1 VSEYLGL
8 SRISRNFDGVRALI
22 DVDLSL
28 AAGEIHCLV
37 GENGSGKSTMIKII
51 AGVGR
56 PEPGGVIRV
65 DGVERPHLTPSE
77 STRLGIQVIYQ
88 DLSLFPHLSVAE
100 NIVIGRLDGIHAVH
114 WKTVEADA
122 RAAMARIGI
131 ALDPRRPVADLS
143 IAQRQLVAICRA
155 LAAKARLIIM
165 DEPTASLTR
174 REVAAL
180 LDLARDLSRTG
191 VAILFV
197 SHKLNEVLDI
207 AERVTVLRD
216 GRKVGTFSAG
226 EMTGRRLAALMTGKD
241 FEYGFEKPAAEDAPI
256 LLSVR
261 RLTRIGEFEDVSL
274 DVKSGE
280 IVGLIGRL
288 GSGRT
293 ELALTLFGFS
303 RPDGGEVRVD
313 GRLLGAGSNRA
324 AIAAG
329 IAYVPEDRIQ
339 LGLVMEQ
346 ATAANVVLTVLGE
359 LTGRFGLLSGRL
371 SAETADQWIEN
382 LAIKVSDPER
392 PVKTLSGGNQQRVV
406 LAKWL
411 ATRPR
416 VLILDNPTVG
426 VDINAKDG
434 IYAIVR
440 KLAATGIAIILISDE
455 IGEVLHHTHR
465 ILVMREGR
473 IGGELMPG
481 RTSEKEIEAAI
492 DA

>member
-1 VSEYLGL
+1 
-8 SRISRNFDGVRALI
+8 
-22 DVDLSL
+22 
-28 AAGEIHCLV
+28 
-37 GENGSGKSTMIKII
+37 
-51 AGVGR
+51 
-56 PEPGGVIRV
+56 
-65 DGVERPHLTPSE
+65 
-77 STRLGIQVIYQ
+77 
-88 DLSLFPHLSVAE
+88 
-100 NIVIGRLDGIHAVH
+100 
-114 WKTVEADA
+114 
-122 RAAMARIGI
+122 
-131 ALDPRRPVADLS
+131 
-143 IAQRQLVAICRA
+143 
-155 LAAKARLIIM
+155 
-165 DEPTASLTR
+165 
-174 REVAAL
+174 
-180 LDLARDLSRTG
+180 
-191 VAILFV
+191 
-197 SHKLNEVLDI
+197 
-207 AERVTVLRD
+207 VLRD

-226 EMTGRRLAALMTGKD
+226 EMTGKKLAALMTGKD
-241 FEYGFEKPAAEDAPI
+241 FEYGFEKPAAEDAAV

-303 RPDGGEVRVD
+303 PPDGGEVRVD

-346 ATAANVVLTVLGE
+346 ATGANVVLTVLGG

-371 SAETADQWIEN
+371 SAETADLWIEN

-473 IGGELMPG
+473 IGGELIPG